1 MTNHERAV
9 SVIEEQLGGK
19 PVSGSFKLPFGS
31 AKIILH
37 GIEKRHHV
45 DDETEDNE
53 PTARKPAGQNQ
64 NLRSRPIVDWNT
76 HWNNRRQAPCTHCRK
91 PALLLDDAG
100 RPAHKIC
107 AETALAQLLENKERQ
122 AS

>member
-64 NLRSRPIVDWNT
+64 NLRSREPPWVHRRVCGLRDIPVGGRGSSLPVLLFEL
-76 HWNNRRQAPCTHCRK
+76 NRWQVPDR
-91 PALLLDDAG
+91 
-100 RPAHKIC
+100 
-107 AETALAQLLENKERQ
+107 
-122 AS
+122 